1 MDIKQF
7 AYELGFENH
16 EKATPLKLFRWI
28 CMEDK
33 INIRNDLAEHL
44 GKNLKVLITEKLE
57 EYEDDGTMT
66 IPSSWK
72 VKKLVKKPKKD
83 MRIKKGKHKVA

>member
-7 AYELGFENH
+7 AYALGFENH

-44 GKNLKVLITEKLE
+44 GKNLKDLITEKLE
-57 EYEDDGTMT
+57 EYEEDGTMT
-66 IPSSWK
+66 IPNSWK
-72 VKKLVKKPKKD
+72 VKKRVKKPKKY
-83 MRIKKGKHKVA
+83 MRIKKGKHKVS